1 MSAVPPPTR
10 PSSELP
16 TGNPS
21 PVGTGLTLAAE
32 LQGWHKP
39 TFILFLIVWVVN
51 WVVLLFRIELPRE
64 GQWIE
69 ALLPVSAVATTLLAL
84 GKRLPLQNVA
94 TAAALIGGL
103 GAVITAVGAL
113 TAIPFGPLVYLD
125 GMGPQWFGVVPWSL
139 PLLWVVLIINGRGV
153 ARLIMR
159 PWRKTNYYG
168 FWVIGLTCALV
179 VMFDLGFEPFATRV
193 KDYWLW
199 RTDRSALAWY
209 SAPFANF
216 LAWFIV
222 ALGMLIFAIP
232 WLINKQPVKQPTDYQ
247 PLAVWLLLNLLV
259 VSGNA
264 AHQFWLAVGAMTIG
278 NVIAMTYAVRGARW

>member
-1 MSAVPPPTR
+1 M
-10 PSSELP
+10 
-16 TGNPS
+16 
-21 PVGTGLTLAAE
+21 TLAAE

-84 GKRLPLQNVA
+84 GKRLPLQNVL
-94 TAAALIGGL
+94 TAAALIGGI
-103 GAVITAVGAL
+103 GSIITAVGAL

-125 GMGPQWFGVVPWSL
+125 GMGPQLFGVVPWSM

-179 VMFDLGFEPFATRV
+179 VLFDLGFEPFASRV
-193 KDYWLW
+193 KSYWLW
-199 RTDRSALAWY
+199 RTGPSALAWY

-216 LAWFIV
+216 LGWFIA
-222 ALGMLIFAIP
+222 ALGMLVFSIP
-232 WLINKQPVKQPTDYQ
+232 WLINKQPVKQPIDYQ
-247 PLAVWLLLNLLV
+247 PLAVWLLLNLWV
-259 VSGNA
+259 ATGNA
-264 AHQFWLAVGAMTIG
+264 SHQQWAALGMVTTASVLTT
-278 NVIAMTYAVRGARW
+278 TYAVRGARW